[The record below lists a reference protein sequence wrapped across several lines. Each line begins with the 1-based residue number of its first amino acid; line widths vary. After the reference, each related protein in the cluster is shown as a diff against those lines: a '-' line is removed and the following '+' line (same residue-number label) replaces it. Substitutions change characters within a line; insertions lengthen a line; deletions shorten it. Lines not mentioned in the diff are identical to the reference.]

1 MQITLGWSPWSSAT
15 PCQTLLDVCTINP
28 TLRSLSQ
35 CQGSMRGGATSLLK
49 PNSCLTT
56 RQCLSPSLPSLR
68 HHPLSV
74 PPLKGCKC
82 ACPVFQD
89 SGSLGFGAA
98 GFFQPLHLN
107 GLCALCCA
115 GFVVA
120 DHKDGGD
127 GEEGDAQ
134 EDADQTFGQELG
146 LGGARAGAAV
156 LRYGNICAVVFGDPV
171 DGQRLLSRWTQIGLR
186 QGV

>member
-1 MQITLGWSPWSSAT
+1 
-15 PCQTLLDVCTINP
+15 
-28 TLRSLSQ
+28 
-35 CQGSMRGGATSLLK
+35 MRGGATSLLK